1 MPRTLYA
8 DDVVFM
14 YAARDEAAYADY
26 GTTVVGWGG
35 AHTLERVRRYEA
47 LGIHATGTMWCLTA
61 GAEALHADSDLREA
75 VCRDI
80 AGQPIRVPWLP
91 DHVYEG
97 TPSWFGCTNHPT
109 FRAHVRAKVA
119 GAMAGAA
126 HGLHVDDHLGS
137 AHPAFGQ
144 GGCFCDF
151 CMREFREWLQA
162 HVKPELLSEAGV
174 TSFEDFDYRVLV
186 RRYATTRETYCEIQD
201 EIPLH
206 QAFVDCQLQL
216 AAENT
221 RQLGALASEIVA
233 RPVTLSANTCLP
245 HLEHVVVTPHLTYLV
260 GEVAHYAPEG
270 TGRLIEA
277 VRAYRMAEAIGKP
290 LAATAAGW
298 DWAYVKE
305 HNSECLVR
313 LWIALGYACGQRLM
327 APHRMWCF
335 TPEKGTHWYDGPT
348 EAYAPL
354 YRFVRRHPDLFNA
367 CRTVGPLVPPVD
379 IPSSF
384 ETVQARRMLES
395 ALADGAPHP
404 LEAET
409 DVWVFPRERTDGAAV
424 IHVINLAYG
433 QEVDAVAPQARVT
446 ISVPGSIYQR
456 SFARAT
462 VYSYDAEPLDIGVDC
477 GADRDLTLMIP
488 VQRLWS
494 VIELR

>member
-1 MPRTLYA
+1 MPRTLHA

-14 YAARDEAAYADY
+14 YASHDEAAYADY

-61 GAEALHADSDLREA
+61 GAQALHADPDLREA

-80 AGQPIRVPWLP
+80 EGQPIRVPWLP

-109 FRAHVRAKVA
+109 FRAHVREKVA
-119 GAMAGAA
+119 QAMSGGA

-151 CMREFREWLQA
+151 CMHEFRVWLQA
-162 HVKPELLSEAGV
+162 QRTPALLAEAGV
-174 TSFEDFDYRVLV
+174 TDFEDFDYRVLV
-186 RRYATTRETYCEIQD
+186 RQYATNREAYREIQD

-221 RQLGALASEIVA
+221 RQLGALASEIVGH
-233 RPVTLSANTCLP
+233 PVTLSANTCLP

-260 GEVAHYAPEG
+260 GEVAHYAAEG

-277 VRAYRMAEAIGKP
+277 VRAYRMAESIGKR

-305 HNSECLVR
+305 HDCEGLVR

-335 TPEKGTHWYDGPT
+335 TPEKGTHWYEGPT
-348 EAYAPL
+348 AAYAPL

-367 CRTVGPLVPPVD
+367 CRTVGPLAPPAGV
-379 IPSSF
+379 PSSF
-384 ETVQARRMLES
+384 ETVHARRALES
-395 ALADGAPHP
+395 ALAEGAPRP
-404 LEAET
+404 FVAGT
-409 DVWVFPRERTDGAAV
+409 DLWVFPRERADGAAV
-424 IHVINLAYG
+424 IHVVNLAYD
-433 QEVDAVAPQARVT
+433 EDVDAVAPQTHV
-446 ISVPGSIYQR
+446 ILSLPGSIYQR
-456 SFARAT
+456 FFARAT
-462 VYSYDAEPLDIGVDC
+462 VFSYDAEPVDAGVEVS
-477 GADRDLTLMIP
+477 ADYSLKVVLPI
-488 VQRLWS
+488 QRVWS

>member
-1 MPRTLYA
+1 MRTLQLE
-8 DDVVFM
+8 DVVFM
-14 YAARDEAAYADY
+14 YASRDEAAYADY

-35 AHTLERVRRYEA
+35 AHTLERVRRYEE

-61 GAEALHADSDLREA
+61 GAEALHGNADLREA

-80 AGQPIRVPWLP
+80 AGEPIPVPWLP

-109 FRAHVRAKVA
+109 FRAHVRAKA
-119 GAMAGAA
+119 AEAMSGAA

-151 CMREFREWLQA
+151 CMNAFRTWLLA
-162 HVKPELLSEAGV
+162 HATPALLSEAGV
-174 TSFEDFDYRVLV
+174 ADFEAFDYRSLV
-186 RRYATTRETYCEIQD
+186 RRYATTREAYRKVQH

-206 QAFVDCQLQL
+206 TEFVDCQLQL

-221 RQLGALASEIVA
+221 RQLGALASEIVG

-245 HLEHVVVTPHLTYLV
+245 HLVHVAVTPYLTYLV
-260 GEVAHYAPEG
+260 GEVTHYASEG

-277 VRAYRMAEAIGKP
+277 VRAYRMAETIGKP

-305 HNSECLVR
+305 HDCEGLVR
-313 LWIALGYACGQRLM
+313 VWIALGYACGQRLM

-348 EAYAPL
+348 DAYAPL
-354 YRFVRRHPDLFNA
+354 YRFVGQYPELFRG
-367 CRTVGPLVPPVD
+367 CRTVGQLAPPDGV
-379 IPSSF
+379 PSSF
-384 ETVQARRMLES
+384 ETAEARGRLQS
-395 ALADGAPHP
+395 ALAAGDPRP
-404 LEAET
+404 LPAGT
-409 DVWVFPRERTDGAAV
+409 DLWVFPRERDDGAAI
-424 IHVINLAYG
+424 IHVVNLAYDAE
-433 QEVDAVAPQARVT
+433 QDAVAPQAGVT
-446 ISVPGSIYQR
+446 VSVPGSIYDR
-456 SFARAT
+456 GFSRAT
-462 VYSYDAEPLDIGVDC
+462 VYSYDAEPVEVDVMAS
-477 GADRDLTLMIP
+477 ADGGISFTLP
-488 VQRLWS
+488 AQRVWN